1 MEIVRIHLFLCLLLS
16 IAVNGYATVIN
27 AKEIISGNSIE
38 NNLLQYNRN
47 ANSINEIDTSRKA
60 NFEIFSWDKIPAGT
74 SSSWITLTINNLNEP
89 EKKLVLGNN
98 QFQFLEFYEL
108 KDDGQFKIN
117 LSGTLCSY
125 SLMDEVFGANSWFI
139 FNLPSNKVSTF
150 YIRAS
155 NKEKVKYQYSKLPF
169 TLYHYSDYKVYK
181 NRQQFFNYFFW
192 GALLIITLYN
202 LFLYFQIRSK
212 IYLYYVFNNFVILIF
227 VLSQTGAISELFF
240 SNSRLHEPLLLI
252 FGNIAFI
259 FYVLFCKEFLDFKT
273 TQPKLNNILNKIL
286 WVWPLPLILIY
297 FNQSEI
303 AVSIGGIVAIWAYTR
318 IMISAYK
325 SIKSEDLGNK
335 FFFIAN
341 IFYYSATIV
350 SILQIASVLP
360 YQFLGLSS
368 VNYVQLGT
376 LLQIGLFSLTVGFKI
391 VGMQREI
398 TEEKLKQERIKTEEE
413 QKRRKI
419 IEEQNKVLEFKVSE
433 RTFELENANQELI
446 KQSEILELQKSVIE
460 EKQKEIIDSLNYAR
474 RIQYTLLAQHSLLE
488 SRFKDFFI
496 LFKPKDIVSGDFYWA
511 TLNEDYFYLAVCDCT
526 GHGVPGAFMS
536 LLNISFLNEAIIQ
549 KNLTKPNE
557 ILNDVRLMLEKNIS
571 QEGAKDG
578 MDGTLI
584 CFNINNPNKVWY
596 ASSYNRPILIRD
608 QQIIELNTEN
618 MPIGKG
624 EISKSFQEFELNIV
638 KGDSLYFYTD
648 GYPDQFGGPKGKK
661 FKYKQLNELLLEV
674 SSLPSTKQK
683 DILENTFLEWKKET
697 EQIDDVCIVGI
708 QF

>member
-1 MEIVRIHLFLCLLLS
+1 MTLILRYFFLLLL
-16 IAVNGYATVIN
+16 IFFAEYGYSNTLIS
-27 AKEIISGNSIE
+27 KDIISGNSIE
-38 NNLLQYNRN
+38 NSLLQYKFI
-47 ANSINEIDTSRKA
+47 ANSINEIDTTSKD
-60 NFEIFSWDKIPAGT
+60 NFEIFSWEKIPDNS
-74 SSSWITLTINNLNEP
+74 SSSWIILTINNLNES

-98 QFQFLEFYEL
+98 QFQYLEFYEL
-108 KDDGQFKIN
+108 KDDGQYKIN

-125 SLMDEVFGANSWFI
+125 SLMEEVFGANSWFV

-169 TLYHYSDYKVYK
+169 TLYYYSDYKVYK
-181 NRQQFFNYFFW
+181 SRQQFFNYFFW

-227 VLSQTGAISELFF
+227 VLSQTGAISELFL
-240 SNSRLHEPLLLI
+240 SNSRLHEHLLLI

-273 TQPKLNNILNKIL
+273 TQPTLNRILNKIL

-303 AVSIGGIVAIWAYTR
+303 AVSIGGLIAIWAYTR

-341 IFYYSATIV
+341 IFYYSGTIV
-350 SILQIASVLP
+350 SILQIANVLP

-398 TEEKLKQERIKTEEE
+398 TEEKLVQERIKTDEE

-419 IEEQNKVLEFKVSE
+419 IEEQNKILEVKVSE
-433 RTFELENANQELI
+433 RTSELEKANQELI
-446 KQSEILELQKSVIE
+446 KQSEILELQKNVIE
-460 EKQKEIIDSLNYAR
+460 DKQKEIIDSLNYAK
-474 RIQYTLLAQHSLLE
+474 RIQYALLAHHTLLE
-488 SRFKDFFI
+488 NRFKDFFI

-511 TLNEDYFYLAVCDCT
+511 TLNDDYFYLAICDCT

-536 LLNISFLNEAIIQ
+536 LLNISFLNEAIIE
-549 KNLTKPNE
+549 KNLIKPND
-557 ILNDVRLMLEKNIS
+557 ILNHVRLMLEKNIS
-571 QEGAKDG
+571 QDGAKDG

-584 CFNINNPNKVWY
+584 CFNINNPYKISY
-596 ASSYNRPILIRD
+596 ASSYNRPILIRNKE
-608 QQIIELNTEN
+608 IIELNTEN

-624 EISKSFQEFELNIV
+624 EIIKSFQEFELILNE
-638 KGDSLYFYTD
+638 GDNLYFYTD
-648 GYPDQFGGPKGKK
+648 GFPDQFGGPKGKK
-661 FKYKQLNELLLEV
+661 FKYKQLNELLLDI
-674 SSLPSTKQK
+674 SSRPCINQK
-683 DILENTFLEWKKET
+683 EILENTFLEWKKNT